1 MRCISLIALATLF
14 LSFPQQGLAQVD
26 NSPIIERDISV
37 SNDESLEFVAPD
49 SPTREEG
56 VQLQRERF
64 KTALAKERAEQ
75 AFQEDRARLYEYQVR
90 TRETYSQRME
100 QERHYDKNRDEIST
114 IGQTAGTIAS
124 IVRQV
129 QVLSGGGW

>member
-90 TRETYSQRME
+90 T
-100 QERHYDKNRDEIST
+100 